1 MEISSQI
8 VFVSEMET
16 ASMLRLSCQNGH
28 VINFFPSKF
37 TQLPQKLDSG
47 SLHCSSSRVGFCSVI
62 VIDDNALR
70 CKGVH

>member
-8 VFVSEMET
+8 VFVSEIET

-37 TQLPQKLDSG
+37 TQLQQKLDSG
-47 SLHCSSSRVGFCSVI
+47 SLHCSVPQAELVSVQ
-62 VIDDNALR
+62 
-70 CKGVH
+70 